1 MAISREEVE
10 HIAHLARLTLTE
22 EEITLYSKQLNDIL
36 KYIDKL
42 NELDID
48 QIEPMSHVLD
58 IINVMREDKHLPSL
72 SREEVMANA
81 PDHDNKHF
89 KVPRVLK
96 G

>member
-1 MAISREEVE
+1 MAISRKEVE

-42 NELDID
+42 NELDVD
-48 QIEPMSHVLD
+48 QVEPMSHVLD

-81 PDHDNKHF
+81 PDHDNEHF

>member
-1 MAISREEVE
+1 MAISREEVK

-22 EEITLYSKQLNDIL
+22 EEITLYSKQLNNIL

-42 NELDID
+42 NELDVD

-81 PDHDNKHF
+81 PDYDGEHF

>member
-10 HIAHLARLTLTE
+10 HIAYLARLTLTE
-22 EEITLYSKQLNDIL
+22 EEITLYSKQLNNIL

-42 NELDID
+42 NELDVD
-48 QIEPMSHVLD
+48 QVEPMSHVLD

-81 PDHDNKHF
+81 PDHDGEHF